1 MTKNQVV
8 EERVYSAYTST
19 LLFFTKGSQDWNSSR
34 SGSRSW
40 CRGHGG
46 MLLTGLLPLPC
57 SVCFLI
63 EPRTTSPGMVPPT
76 RGLITNWWNAP
87 QLDLM
92 EVFPQLKCLSLI
104 TPACVT
110 LTHKTSQYRLCLLNL
125 VWPRNHCGMCLPP
138 WAHCSS
144 IYIRG
149 CCGAHV
155 EVKRQA
161 ADIVVSH
168 PAPWVLMFKHGG
180 RWWPGHI
187 PCSTGSVHSSVCT
200 GVRAVVCLVDQTG
213 HPYSPSNQVG
223 RPGSEQCCK

>member
-1 MTKNQVV
+1 
-8 EERVYSAYTST
+8 
-19 LLFFTKGSQDWNSSR
+19 
-34 SGSRSW
+34 
-40 CRGHGG
+40 
-46 MLLTGLLPLPC
+46 MLLTGLLHLAYSAC
-57 SVCFLI
+57 SFI
-63 EPRTTSPGMVPPT
+63 EHKTTSSGMAPLTIGPPC
-76 RGLITNWWNAP
+76 LITNQENAP

-180 RWWPGHI
+180 R
-187 PCSTGSVHSSVCT
+187 
-200 GVRAVVCLVDQTG
+200 
-213 HPYSPSNQVG
+213 
-223 RPGSEQCCK
+223 